1 VIVEWLRFK
10 VAPEYRERFVQ
21 KDDEVWT
28 TFLKQCP
35 GFLRKETWISLNDLS
50 EVMLATYWAT
60 LDQQQAIPQALLD
73 ETDRQF
79 LVALGVPFQQ
89 LEIKLLQLRK
99 TAFSPEHE

>member
-1 VIVEWLRFK
+1 VLVEWLRFK

-73 ETDRQF
+73 KTDRQF
-79 LVALGVPFQQ
+79 LEALGVPFQK

-99 TAFSPEHE
+99 TALAPKRE